1 MNYENEIEKFES
13 ENGLNYTLYTFE
25 KLTALIYLYQN
36 LPFVS
41 TDQQLK
47 KHATIKILEGIR
59 IFLFGNICAEL
70 NNNKASLYIQF

>member
-1 MNYENEIEKFES
+1 MNYENEIEKFER

-25 KLTALIYLYQN
+25 QLTTLIYLYQR
-36 LPFVS
+36 LPFVD

-47 KHATIKILEGIR
+47 KHATIERLEGIR
-59 IFLFGNICAEL
+59 NFLFGSINVEL

>member
-47 KHATIKILEGIR
+47 KHATIERLEGIR
-59 IFLFGNICAEL
+59 NFLFGSINVEL